1 MTEFSENPIPIKQV
15 EEHVEKDGETT
26 TKRKSIME
34 INPDGSTTITDSV
47 ISSTI
52 KNEIKLDE
60 NTKVNV
66 NEIDADIDDV
76 KYINALRTKNQ
87 LAALKNDNQ
96 MICLFPL
103 SAGENIL
110 KKMGSSIEND
120 FSLFAFGI
128 YSMEE
133 INELRKTSI
142 LEKPK
147 KPPNYTRDFYAYI
160 PPLDRLERNREC
172 PVNLLFK
179 NVQERLDLIKAE
191 EERKKR
197 EEEEAKRREEEEK
210 RRQME
215 EKAKRKEKAC
225 NKLKKIRNDNR
236 LEILKIKFAQYKKN
250 IESVKLYETSR
261 KLETQKKVLK
271 LKIKNNKNGE
281 GGEGGEG
288 EEENPDDNLEEE
300 RLRQEE
306 EERKKKEEEEERLRQ
321 EEEERKKKEEEEERL
336 RQEEEERKRKEEE
349 ERLRQEEEERKRKE
363 EEERLRQEEEER
375 KKKEEEERL
384 RQEEE
389 ERKRKEE
396 EEERLRQEEEERK
409 RKEEEEERL
418 RQEEEERKR
427 KEEEEERL
435 RQEEEERKRKEEEEE
450 RLRQEEE
457 ERKRKEEEEERL
469 RQEEEERKKKEEE
482 EERLRQE
489 EEERKRKEEEEER
502 LRQEEE
508 ERKRKEEEEERLR
521 QEEEERKKKEEEEE
535 RLRQEEEER
544 KRKEEEEERLRQE
557 EEDRKKK
564 EEEEERLRQEEEERL
579 RQEEEDRKK
588 KEEEEERLRQEE
600 EDRKRKEEEEE
611 RLRQEEEERKRKEEE
626 EERLRQ
632 EEEER
637 KRKEE
642 EEERL
647 RQEEEERKR
656 KEEELNK
663 NNQDPEEENEKMKL
677 HNELMNNQEE
687 EEDPYKNSPQQLRG
701 VNNNKNNNSKNNGF
715 FDSNGDNNNEQ
726 NQPKGENDDEGNDNN
741 QKPKKKTVVKKVKKV
756 VKVPKNKNELLYDN
770 RKPFYISS
778 TPVSGGSGDYRD
790 YRDNLTYTGKIPLRN
805 LNKKN
810 ECKYCHHEIFNNRN
824 PNRNDNL
831 DNDLYI
837 CDNCLNN
844 IEPNQSATLYNNFN
858 NKFNNT
864 VNPNGNTLRSY
875 DFNRNSSD
883 KDGRIGPKDYYEK
896 NKNRYLN
903 EFWKNENE
911 DLPKTK
917 RGQKSRTIEK
927 DNPYRNR
934 FKFDDPN
941 EEYTYN
947 DLNNI
952 HGDKAEPRKIKR
964 CRNKSTDVALNPREN
979 NQNLRNK
986 NNRNS
991 NNKKYLDGI
1000 NLYGINEL
1008 ECPRCFNSYIV
1019 SPNKR
1024 FYYCTDCRDIMCGK
1038 CSKTHYIDHPDHN
1051 CSIANFRDP
1060 DDMRDSTYGYA
1071 PNQNLRN
1078 KKNSNYLN
1086 TNPNSNLNDLNGN
1099 KDRKKRKINVN
1110 KYINKSTNL
1119 NPNQISGQ
1127 RYNID
1132 DDDGLNSP
1140 LYKTNANNLGTLRN
1154 KPKNNNYY
1162 NPNSGKMNIDDN
1174 CYICGINKR
1183 DYPNERFY
1191 ICRDCNHLLCDQ
1203 CLDMHDMKNPR
1214 HNNLISSYNAGDP
1227 YKNKS
1232 NIDPKSI
1239 YYYYKN
1245 KNNENSPT
1253 FGKNRNSIKSQYEY
1267 DYDNIDDDDN
1277 LNSPLYKTN
1286 VNNLGTLRNKPKTN
1300 NYYNPN
1306 SGQMNIDDNC
1316 YICGINKREYP
1327 DEKFYICRDCNN
1339 LICDQCLDMHDMKN
1353 PRHNNLISTYNAGEP
1368 YKNNS
1373 NIDPKSIYYRY
1384 KNSNDN
1390 NDNLPY
1396 NNMTDNNYLKDNLN
1410 PQLYRAK
1417 DNNRG
1422 KLRNRSMDNKNKI
1435 NTYYDP
1441 DIKKMKE
1448 SNFNQGAFDDDCY
1461 ICGIT
1466 QREYPNERFYICR
1479 DCNHLLCNQCINLH
1493 DMKYPRHNFITSY
1506 NNPNNQ
1512 KKEYQNSM
1520 KGSPRKKPKSS
1531 YGDLDDNK
1539 SQFYINKNKNSIDN
1553 ISNLNKDLEDTNDYY
1568 NPNTY
1573 DMNNIEPNIYN
1584 PRVNNAND
1592 NHNLSPKKKA
1602 KLRKFINKPNND
1614 DGNYNDN
1621 DNDNYNNPNA
1631 NLRGNNM
1638 NSNKK
1643 CKIEFD
1649 LNRRDSEFDKFEIF
1663 GSPTCFNCLKSKKN
1677 QKNIQIFFCN
1687 QCMKLF
1693 CRDCLNLHNYYCC

>member
-1 MTEFSENPIPIKQV
+1 MTENSEYPTAIKSL

-47 ISSTI
+47 ISSTMR
-52 KNEIKLDE
+52 NEIKLDE

-66 NEIDADIDDV
+66 NEVDAELDDS

-87 LAALKNDNQ
+87 LAALKNNNQ
-96 MICLFPL
+96 MICLIPL
-103 SAGENIL
+103 SAAENIF
-110 KKMGSSIEND
+110 KKMGTNIEND

-128 YSMEE
+128 YSLED
-133 INELRKTSI
+133 INEIRKTSR

-147 KPPNYTRDFYAYI
+147 KPPNLTRDFYPYM

-172 PVNLLFK
+172 PISLLFK
-179 NVQERLDLIKAE
+179 NVQDRLDLIKAE
-191 EERKKR
+191 EERKRR

-210 RRQME
+210 RRLME

-250 IESVKLYETSR
+250 IENAKIYETSR
-261 KLETQKKVLK
+261 KMETQKKVLK
-271 LKIKNNKNGE
+271 LKIKNNKNG
-281 GGEGGEG
+281 GGEG
-288 EEENPDDNLEEE
+288 EGDEGNDENADNNLEEEKQLEEE

-306 EERKKKEEEEERLRQ
+306 EERKKKEEEEERQRQ
-321 EEEERKKKEEEEERL
+321 EEEERKRKEEEEERL
-336 RQEEEERKRKEEE
+336 RQEEEERKKKE
-349 ERLRQEEEERKRKE
+349 
-363 EEERLRQEEEER
+363 
-375 KKKEEEERL
+375 EEEERL

-469 RQEEEERKKKEEE
+469 RQEEEQK
-482 EERLRQE
+482 RLQ
-489 EEERKRKEEEEER
+489 
-502 LRQEEE
+502 
-508 ERKRKEEEEERLR
+508 
-521 QEEEERKKKEEEEE
+521 
-535 RLRQEEEER
+535 
-544 KRKEEEEERLRQE
+544 
-557 EEDRKKK
+557 
-564 EEEEERLRQEEEERL
+564 
-579 RQEEEDRKK
+579 
-588 KEEEEERLRQEE
+588 
-600 EDRKRKEEEEE
+600 
-611 RLRQEEEERKRKEEE
+611 
-626 EERLRQ
+626 
-632 EEEER
+632 
-637 KRKEE
+637 
-642 EEERL
+642 
-647 RQEEEERKR
+647 
-656 KEEELNK
+656 EEELNK
-663 NNQDPEEENEKMKL
+663 KNKEQEEENERMKL
-677 HNELMNNQEE
+677 QNELINNQE

-701 VNNNKNNNSKNNGF
+701 VNNNNNSKNNGF

-726 NQPKGENDDEGNDNN
+726 NQPKGENDDEGNENN

-778 TPVSGGSGDYRD
+778 SPVGGGSGDYRD

-810 ECKYCHHEIFNNRN
+810 ECKYCHHEIFRNNNPNNRN
-824 PNRNDNL
+824 EHL
-831 DNDLYI
+831 DHDLYI

-858 NKFNNT
+858 DKLNNT

-875 DFNRNSSD
+875 DFNRNSGD

-896 NKNRYLN
+896 NRNRYLN

-911 DLPKTK
+911 DLPNTK
-917 RGQKSRTIEK
+917 RGRKSRTIEK

-934 FKFDDPN
+934 YKFNDPN
-941 EEYTYN
+941 EEYIYN

-979 NQNLRNK
+979 NQILKNK
-986 NNRNS
+986 NNRNL
-991 NNKKYLDGI
+991 NNKNYLDGF

-1008 ECPRCFNSYIV
+1008 ECPKCFNSYVV

-1024 FYYCTDCRDIMCGK
+1024 FYYCTDCQNIMCGK

-1060 DDMRDSTYGYA
+1060 DDRRESALGYA

-1078 KKNSNYLN
+1078 KNNSNYLN
-1086 TNPNSNLNDLNGN
+1086 TNPNANLNDLNGN
-1099 KDRKKRKINVN
+1099 KERKKRKINVN
-1110 KYINKSTNL
+1110 KYINKNTNL
-1119 NPNQISGQ
+1119 NPNQISGE

-1132 DDDGLNSP
+1132 DDDNLNSP
-1140 LYKTNANNLGTLRN
+1140 LYKTNVNNLGTLRN
-1154 KPKNNNYY
+1154 KPNNRNNNYY
-1162 NPNSGKMNIDDN
+1162 NPNSGQMNLDEN
-1174 CYICGINKR
+1174 CYICGINKKE
-1183 DYPNERFY
+1183 YPNERFY

-1214 HNNLISSYNAGDP
+1214 HNLVSSYNTGEP
-1227 YKNKS
+1227 NKNK
-1232 NIDPKSI
+1232 
-1239 YYYYKN
+1239 
-1245 KNNENSPT
+1245 
-1253 FGKNRNSIKSQYEY
+1253 
-1267 DYDNIDDDDN
+1267 
-1277 LNSPLYKTN
+1277 
-1286 VNNLGTLRNKPKTN
+1286 
-1300 NYYNPN
+1300 
-1306 SGQMNIDDNC
+1306 
-1316 YICGINKREYP
+1316 
-1327 DEKFYICRDCNN
+1327 
-1339 LICDQCLDMHDMKN
+1339 
-1353 PRHNNLISTYNAGEP
+1353 
-1368 YKNNS
+1368 S

-1390 NDNLPY
+1390 NLPY

-1410 PQLYRAK
+1410 PQLYRTK

-1422 KLRNRSMDNKNKI
+1422 RPRNNSMDKINKV

-1441 DIKKMKE
+1441 DNEKMKD
-1448 SNFNQGAFDDDCY
+1448 SNFNKGSFDGDCF

-1466 QREYPNERFYICR
+1466 QREYPNERFYVCR

-1506 NNPNNQ
+1506 NNPNNH

-1520 KGSPRKKPKSS
+1520 KGSPKKRPKSK
-1531 YGDLDDNK
+1531 YDDIDDNK
-1539 SQFYINKNKNSIDN
+1539 SQYYINKNKNSIDN

-1573 DMNNIEPNIYN
+1573 DNNNLDPNNYN
-1584 PRVNNAND
+1584 PRLNTINAST
-1592 NHNLSPKKKA
+1592 NLSPKKKA

-1614 DGNYNDN
+1614 DANNSIDN
-1621 DNDNYNNPNA
+1621 DNDNNYNDDFNDDGGLQQNLRNRNNPNV
-1631 NLRGNNM
+1631 NLRGNNI
-1638 NSNKK
+1638 NINKK

-1649 LNRRDSEFDKFEIF
+1649 LNRRDSDFDKFEIF